1 MINQILSKLDVN
13 CQDLSNLPP
22 IKFSLGGT
30 LFELEPEEYII
41 RESPTNCA
49 PAFMALDVP
58 YPRGPLFVLGDVFM
72 RKYDFYASLNI
83 GSIRFLIER
92 KTKSA
97 SLRLKTK
104 IAVLEPKLLTPI

>member
-13 CQDLSNLPP
+13 CQDLSNLPS

-104 IAVLEPKLLTPI
+104 IAVLEPK

>member
-13 CQDLSNLPP
+13 CANLSNLPK
-22 IKFSLGGT
+22 IKFNLGGT

-41 RESPTNCA
+41 SESSTNCA

-72 RKYDFYASLNI
+72 RK
-83 GSIRFLIER
+83 
-92 KTKSA
+92 
-97 SLRLKTK
+97 
-104 IAVLEPKLLTPI
+104 